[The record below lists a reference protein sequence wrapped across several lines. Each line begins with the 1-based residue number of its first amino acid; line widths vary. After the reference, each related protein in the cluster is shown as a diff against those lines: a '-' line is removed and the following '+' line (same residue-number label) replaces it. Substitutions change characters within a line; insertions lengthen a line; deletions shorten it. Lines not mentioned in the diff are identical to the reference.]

1 MSERN
6 TSGKKSE
13 SKKRGR
19 KMRRTQRTSSQ
30 QPKRL
35 NKTLT
40 RAIILT
46 ICTLWLTSCTTT
58 RTSENNP
65 APKYYPPDPYDETG
79 ALVWEE
85 IKGGETFTASE
96 DGIFLP
102 WWYWQQTYNYI
113 VNTQSAQEI
122 ASGEK

>member
-1 MSERN
+1 MRGNSTDAKQREL
-6 TSGKKSE
+6 
-13 SKKRGR
+13 KKRGR
-19 KMRRTQRTSSQ
+19 KMRSTQQTLSQ
-30 QPKRL
+30 KQRKL
-35 NKTLT
+35 KTMQTL
-40 RAIILT
+40 AIILT

-58 RTSENNP
+58 RTAENNP

-113 VNTQSAQEI
+113 VNTQAAQEI